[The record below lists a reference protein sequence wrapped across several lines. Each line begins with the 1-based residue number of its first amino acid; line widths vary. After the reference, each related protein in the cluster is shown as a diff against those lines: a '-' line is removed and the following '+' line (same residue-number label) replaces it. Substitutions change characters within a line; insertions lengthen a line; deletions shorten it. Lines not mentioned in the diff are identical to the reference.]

1 MAWDAWPSGRT
12 KLICCMA
19 IALVAMVGCTATKLS
34 SKLMP
39 TPIALTLGIP
49 QPGVSSTGKTTNPIQ
64 CADAELPIFII
75 SGRDLEDPCDPINP
89 FGDMRSPVPTLGIA
103 YVQVGAGL
111 TQEELKE
118 QTVTAKKRKTA
129 EVTYNRIELD
139 RTPLPVDLWKVR
151 DDSMRFQDNP
161 WVQAIKAQMISTNS
175 QTVTIYVHGYNTT
188 YIDNTLIAGEIY
200 HYMGRRGAMMSFEWP
215 SESKLFGYIPDKANA
230 NASTH
235 QFRGLI
241 SNLAKECNVDTITII
256 GHSAGSPVVVNALRE
271 IRLLDYD
278 LSPEQLQDKYR
289 VGRVVLAAPDM
300 DLRAFENAIYDG
312 FEEMTKGV
320 AVYASPKDRALKLSE
335 KLNNSTR
342 LGRAVGELGPRENEI
357 FLRVPK
363 IEMIDAS
370 IAEQQFKDFIGH
382 SYYQRD
388 PWVSSDI
395 GSFLLGRTPEG
406 RGLIKTADEPVF
418 WQFGEDYPERLEQ
431 LLGNPSATGSAVSEL
446 GGQSRI
452 GGSQSRRAV
461 RGRLRGS
468 QSR

>member
-1 MAWDAWPSGRT
+1 M
-12 KLICCMA
+12 
-19 IALVAMVGCTATKLS
+19 
-34 SKLMP
+34 
-39 TPIALTLGIP
+39 
-49 QPGVSSTGKTTNPIQ
+49 
-64 CADAELPIFII
+64 
-75 SGRDLEDPCDPINP
+75 
-89 FGDMRSPVPTLGIA
+89 
-103 YVQVGAGL
+103 
-111 TQEELKE
+111 
-118 QTVTAKKRKTA
+118 
-129 EVTYNRIELD
+129 
-139 RTPLPVDLWKVR
+139 DLWKVR
-151 DDSMRFQDNP
+151 DDSVRFQANS
-161 WVQAIKAQMISTNS
+161 WVQAIKNQMISTNS
-175 QTVTIYVHGYNTT
+175 STVTIYVHGYNTT

-200 HYMGRRGAMMSFEWP
+200 HYMGRQGAMMSFEWP

-241 SNLAKECNVDTITII
+241 SNIAKECNVDTITII

-271 IRLLDYD
+271 IRLLEYD
-278 LSPEQLQDKYR
+278 LTPEQLQDKYR

-312 FEEMTKGV
+312 FEEMTRGV

-335 KLNNSTR
+335 KLNGSPR
-342 LGRAVGELGPRENEI
+342 LGRAVGELNDREKEI
-357 FLRVPK
+357 FLRVPE

-395 GSFLLGRTPEG
+395 GSFLLGRTPEA

-418 WQFGEDYPERLEQ
+418 WQFGEGYPERLEQ
-431 LLGNPSATGSAVSEL
+431 LLGDPSRTSSAVPTL
-446 GGQSRI
+446 GSQSRI
-452 GGSQSRRAV
+452 NGSQSRRAV

>member
-1 MAWDAWPSGRT
+1 
-12 KLICCMA
+12 MA
-19 IALVAMVGCTATKLS
+19 IVVVAMVGCAASKLS
-34 SKLMP
+34 TTLMP
-39 TPIALTLGIP
+39 TPIALSLGIA

-64 CADAELPIFII
+64 CADAQLPIFII
-75 SGRDLEDPCDPINP
+75 SGRNVEDPSDPINP
-89 FGDMRSPVPTLGIA
+89 FGDARSPVPTLGVA

-111 TQEELKE
+111 TQAELKD

-129 EVTYNRIELD
+129 KVTYNGIELD
-139 RTPLPVDLWKVR
+139 QTPLPVDLWKVR
-151 DDSMRFQDNP
+151 DDSVRFQDNA
-161 WVQAIKAQMISTNS
+161 WVQAIKDQMISTGS

-241 SNLAKECNVDTITII
+241 SNIAKECNVDSITII

-271 IRLLDYD
+271 IRLLEYD
-278 LSPEQLQDKYR
+278 LTPEQLQDKYR

-300 DLRAFENAIYDG
+300 DVRAFENAIFDS
-312 FEEMTKGV
+312 FQEMTKGV
-320 AVYASPKDRALKLSE
+320 AVYASPKDRALKFSE
-335 KLNNSTR
+335 KLNGGTR
-342 LGRAVGELGPRENEI
+342 LGHAVGELEDLEKAI
-357 FLRVPK
+357 FIRVPE

-370 IAEQQFKDFIGH
+370 IAEQQFRDFIGH
-382 SYYQRD
+382 SYYQRN

-395 GSFLLGRTPEG
+395 GSFLLGRTPEA
-406 RGLIKTADEPVF
+406 RGLIKKPDEPVF

-431 LLGNPSATGSAVSEL
+431 LLGGQANSASAAPDL
-446 GGQSRI
+446 GDQSFNS
-452 GGSQSRRAV
+452 GSQSRRAV

>member
-12 KLICCMA
+12 KILCCLM
-19 IALVAMVGCTATKLS
+19 IVVAAVVGCTTTKLS
-34 SKLMP
+34 STLMP
-39 TPIALTLGIP
+39 TPIALTLGISE
-49 QPGVSSTGKTTNPIQ
+49 PGFSSTGNSTNPIR
-64 CADAELPIFII
+64 CADAELPIFVI
-75 SGRDLEDPCDPINP
+75 SGRNLENPSDPINP
-89 FGDMRSPVPTLGIA
+89 FGDTRSPIPTLGIA
-103 YVQVGAGL
+103 YVTVGAGL
-111 TQEELKE
+111 TQQELKE
-118 QTVTAKKRKTA
+118 QTVTAKKNKKA
-129 EVTYNRIELD
+129 KVTYNRIELD
-139 RTPLPVDLWKVR
+139 QTPLPVDLWKVR
-151 DDSMRFQDNP
+151 DESVRFQANP
-161 WVQAIKAQMISTNS
+161 WVQAIKDQMISTNS
-175 QTVTIYVHGYNTT
+175 STVTIYVHGYNTT

-215 SESKLFGYIPDKANA
+215 SESKLFGYIPDKTNA

-241 SNLAKECNVDTITII
+241 SNIAKECDVDTITII

-271 IRLLDYD
+271 IRLLEYD
-278 LSPEQLQDKYR
+278 LTPEQLQDKYR

-300 DLRAFENAIYDG
+300 DLTAFENAIYDG
-312 FEEMTKGV
+312 FEDMTKGV

-335 KLNNSTR
+335 KLNGSTR
-342 LGRAVGELGPRENEI
+342 LGRAVGELNDREKEI

-363 IEMIDAS
+363 IEMVDAS
-370 IAEQQFKDFIGH
+370 IAEQQFSDFIGH

-395 GSFLLGRTPEG
+395 GSFLLGRTPEA
-406 RGLIKTADEPVF
+406 RGLTKTADEPVF

-431 LLGNPSATGSAVSEL
+431 LLGDPSRTSSAVPVL
-446 GGQSRI
+446 GSPSRNS
-452 GGSQSRRAV
+452 GSQSRRAV